1 MIDEVA
7 ACRAGGNLQTGGAST
22 LCDSL
27 ETFSL

>member
-7 ACRAGGNLQTGGAST
+7 ACRTGSGLPVGGAST

>member
-7 ACRAGGNLQTGGAST
+7 ACRTGSGLPTGGAST